1 MLKLC
6 KLPETINTAYGVFGA
21 SGWQGIWM
29 GNWVEERGKTNIWP
43 PYIIFFQRINW
54 R

>member
-21 SGWQGIWM
+21 SGQWEYGWETGQKK
-29 GNWVEERGKTNIWP
+29 EERQTFGHLI
-43 PYIIFFQRINW
+43 
-54 R
+54 